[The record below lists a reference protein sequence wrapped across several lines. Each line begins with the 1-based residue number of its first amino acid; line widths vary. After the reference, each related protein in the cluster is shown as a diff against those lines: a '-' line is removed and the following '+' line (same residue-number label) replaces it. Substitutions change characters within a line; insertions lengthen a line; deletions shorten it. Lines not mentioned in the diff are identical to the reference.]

1 MKLLSIELFNFKGI
15 KHQKIITGGEPITIR
30 GANGAGKTTVF
41 DAWLW
46 LLFGKDSTG
55 RSSFEI
61 KTLDKNSQAI
71 HGLDHVV
78 EAVVENDGAEIV
90 LRKEYREK
98 WVKKRGDAQ
107 AQLTGHE
114 TSCFID
120 GVPVKISDYTARIGE
135 LVNEDLFKLLSDP
148 AQFQRL
154 DWKKR
159 RELMLSL
166 INPDDDGL
174 IEKYPE
180 IEELV
185 KKHGTDDAMLL
196 LKDRRKKL
204 NDSIKQIPVRI
215 DEASRNASESPR
227 TFDVIEVEQTLAELL
242 EKRQSIERRSR
253 EEQKKRMDEQATT
266 LNAIQGHKNQLKEF
280 ERISGDVL
288 RNRSEAQKVI
298 DLLKSQ
304 IESSKTFIADFDK
317 SQDATRTQIK
327 ELEERRM
334 ALVKSWKAEKAD
346 EMDVASVDTACPTC
360 GQDLPHDKGA
370 EMIEKARAKFEAKKK
385 ERMDDITSQ
394 GAQLKS
400 RIEALNSEIAN
411 GEAKL
416 DRARSEIIELNA
428 KVAEQEKILSVQV
441 PDYSVQI
448 EQTTALIDQLN
459 EKLQIKIDFLD
470 VSTKDLDDEI
480 SKYQRMIANQDIIK
494 QAAARVAELEAEG
507 KRLADDLVEAEGMI
521 VSLEGYI
528 REKVEKVEAELNG
541 MFESVTFKLFEQQL
555 NGGLSETFVTLIDG
569 VPFADANTASQI
581 NAGLEIIEHLS
592 GHYNLR
598 VPCFVDHRESV
609 SRLVPINSQI
619 VNLLVD
625 ESYKDLKVEMVG

>member
-1 MKLLSIELFNFKGI
+1 LKLLSIELFNFKGI